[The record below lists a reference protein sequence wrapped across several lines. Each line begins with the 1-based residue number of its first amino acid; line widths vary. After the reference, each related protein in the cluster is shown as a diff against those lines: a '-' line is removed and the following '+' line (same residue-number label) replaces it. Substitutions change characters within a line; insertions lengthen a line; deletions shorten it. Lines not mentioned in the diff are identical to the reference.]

1 MAKEMDFQYG
11 FDAQGIENLLNEVK
25 GQVIT
30 KAAGHATEKLT
41 IINTACDKNWQGQSR
56 EDFKVQLKKDAQK
69 FASSLN
75 NLYSAFEREIANA
88 GFNFDKF
95 DKNLFK

>member
-11 FDAQGIENLLNEVK
+11 FDAQGIENLLEEIK
-25 GQVIT
+25 GKVIDN
-30 KAAGHATEKLT
+30 AAKDAVDRLD
-41 IINTACDKNWQGQSR
+41 IINKACDANWQGQSR
-56 EDFKVQLKKDAQK
+56 EDFKTQLGKDARK
-69 FASSLN
+69 FQSALTT
-75 NLYSAFEREIANA
+75 LYNAFEREIANA